1 MTPQER
7 LDASWAAFG
16 LAGMLTAATWTSGG
30 SSVAQD
36 VIFDAPGAN
45 VFSDVVSVDRSVQY
59 RTAIWPT
66 VHRGD
71 TITIG
76 ATSYRADE
84 PMPIEDGLVAHVGL
98 TKL

>member
-1 MTPQER
+1 MTSQQR
-7 LDASWAAFG
+7 LDASWSAFKA
-16 LAGMLTAATWTSGG
+16 AGMLTAATWTSG
-30 SSVAQD
+30 STSVAQD

-45 VFSDVVSVDRSVQY
+45 VFSDVVSIDRSVQY

-76 ATSYRADE
+76 GTSYRADE
-84 PMPIEDGLVAHVGL
+84 PMPVDDGLVARVGL